1 MNVRFWYTYSTGMYN
16 KKEITKVE
24 LQEQRAYFSIS
35 FENNFFDLNSLMVL
49 ASLSEI

>member
-1 MNVRFWYTYSTGMYN
+1 MYVWYTYSTGMYN
-16 KKEITKVE
+16 KKELTNVE
-24 LQEQRAYFSIS
+24 IQEQTPYFSIS